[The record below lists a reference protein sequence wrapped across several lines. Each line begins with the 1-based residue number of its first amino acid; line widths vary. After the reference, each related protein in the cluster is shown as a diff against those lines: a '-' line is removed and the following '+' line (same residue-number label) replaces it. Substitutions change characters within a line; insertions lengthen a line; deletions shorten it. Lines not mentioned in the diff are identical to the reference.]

1 MEAAIRKSD
10 VNAILDGLRQLFNR
24 RKHGAVAAAGA
35 AEREIPPRIL
45 HAVVR
50 SFEWAYASVQ
60 IGELG
65 CGWLALSVGEDFRS
79 AYPHAASVPHVA
91 LTCERMA

>member
-1 MEAAIRKSD
+1 MEAAIRKGD

-24 RKHGAVAAAGA
+24 RKHGAVAAAGVV
-35 AEREIPPRIL
+35 EREIPPRIL

-50 SFEWAYASVQ
+50 SLEWAYASVQ

-79 AYPHAASVPHVA
+79 AHPHAAFVPLAA
-91 LTCERMA
+91 LTCEGMA

>member
-1 MEAAIRKSD
+1 LRPQEHLADAMEASIRKGD

-35 AEREIPPRIL
+35 AEPDIPPRIL

-50 SFEWAYASVQ
+50 SFEWAHASVQ

-65 CGWLALSVGEDFRS
+65 CGWLALSVGEDFCS
-79 AYPHAASVPHVA
+79 AYRID
-91 LTCERMA
+91 L